1 MQIIILIII
10 IVLVVK
16 YNKKKEADSKKNG
29 SGQSGT
35 AYQSGSSHVY
45 VADRNSTLQRSTMS
59 GSMQNGN
66 RSAGGYQANTKS
78 AGSKTTG
85 SSPAS
90 DRSTNRVSINSKAEK
105 EQKQESVVEYLNKK
119 AAEDQAEHLE
129 EERQAAI
136 RHRKMYGNAKV
147 GGRLLL
153 GDAIP
158 RGMMKVDCGYCGAEN
173 LLRPGDRGNCLCYFC
188 RTKL

>member
-10 IVLVVK
+10 IALVVSS
-16 YNKKKEADSKKNG
+16 NKKKEANSKKSG

-35 AYQSGSSHVY
+35 VY
-45 VADRNSTLQRSTMS
+45 RPGTSNVYIADRTSTSQ
-59 GSMQNGN
+59 GSAMPNRTQNGS
-66 RSAGGYQANTKS
+66 RSAGGYQASSKS

-85 SSPAS
+85 SSPAA
-90 DRSTNRVSINSKAEK
+90 NRNAGRTPINTKAEK

-136 RHRKMYGNAKV
+136 RHKKMYGNAKV

-153 GDAIP
+153 GDAVP
-158 RGMMKVDCGYCGAEN
+158 RGMMKVDCAYCGAEN
-173 LLRPGDRGNCLCYFC
+173 LLKPGDRGNCLCYFC

>member
-1 MQIIILIII
+1 MGLIFLIII
-10 IVLVVK
+10 IVLIVN
-16 YNKKKEADSKKNG
+16 YNKKQEANSKKNG
-29 SGQSGT
+29 SAQSRT
-35 AYQSGSSHVY
+35 AYQSGSSNVY
-45 VADRNSTLQRSTMS
+45 VADRNNTLQSSPMPNR
-59 GSMQNGN
+59 MQNGN
-66 RSAGGYQANTKS
+66 RSAGGYQANNKS
-78 AGSKTTG
+78 DGSKTAG
-85 SSPAS
+85 SSPAA
-90 DRSTNRVSINSKAEK
+90 DRNASRTPVNTKADK

-136 RHRKMYGNAKV
+136 RHKKMYGNAKV

-158 RGMMKVDCGYCGAEN
+158 RGMMKVDCTYCGAEN

>member
-10 IVLVVK
+10 IAVVINS
-16 YNKKKEADSKKNG
+16 NKKKEANSKKSG

-35 AYQSGSSHVY
+35 AYQSGTGNVY
-45 VADRNSTLQRSTMS
+45 SADRNGTLQSSTALNR
-59 GSMQNGN
+59 MQNGSRPAADRN
-66 RSAGGYQANTKS
+66 ASHTPVNTK
-78 AGSKTTG
+78 
-85 SSPAS
+85 P
-90 DRSTNRVSINSKAEK
+90 EK

-136 RHRKMYGNAKV
+136 RHKKMYGNAKV
-147 GGRLLL
+147 GGRLML

-158 RGMMKVDCGYCGAEN
+158 RGMMKVDCTYCGAEN
-173 LLRPGDRGNCLCYFC
+173 LLKPGDRGNCLCYFC

>member
-1 MQIIILIII
+1 MGLIFLAII
-10 IVLVVK
+10 IVLIVN
-16 YNKKKEADSKKNG
+16 YNKKQEANSKKHG
-29 SGQSGT
+29 SSQSR
-35 AYQSGSSHVY
+35 ASYQSGSSNVY
-45 VADRNSTLQRSTMS
+45 IADRNTTLQGNAKPYR
-59 GSMQNGN
+59 MQNGN
-66 RSAGGYQANTKS
+66 RPAVNGNASRTPVNT
-78 AGSKTTG
+78 
-85 SSPAS
+85 
-90 DRSTNRVSINSKAEK
+90 KAEK

-136 RHRKMYGNAKV
+136 RHKKMYGNAKV

-158 RGMMKVDCGYCGAEN
+158 RGMMKVDCTYCGAEN

>member
-1 MQIIILIII
+1 MQIIIIII
-10 IVLVVK
+10 IIAIVINS
-16 YNKKKEADSKKNG
+16 NKKKEANSKKSG
-29 SGQSGT
+29 SGQGGT
-35 AYQSGSSHVY
+35 AYQSGTGNVY
-45 VADRNSTLQRSTMS
+45 SADRNGTLQSSTALNR
-59 GSMQNGN
+59 MQNGSRPAGSYQVN
-66 RSAGGYQANTKS
+66 SKSAGG
-78 AGSKTTG
+78 KTTG
-85 SSPAS
+85 SSPSADRNAS
-90 DRSTNRVSINSKAEK
+90 RTSVNKKPEK

-136 RHRKMYGNAKV
+136 RHKKMYGNAKV
-147 GGRLLL
+147 GGRLML

-158 RGMMKVDCGYCGAEN
+158 RGMMKVDCTYCGAEN